1 VLLALTTKLPTK
13 PLESFVSVIDNFSKT
28 TMTSSEAN
36 TKKKIV
42 ELLLDFLDW
51 DTASNEVILE
61 YPVKIGSTTKYVDY
75 ALLLESNPVILIEA
89 KAFDTDLSS
98 DDSAQII
105 SYGRVEDVQ
114 WTALTNGKILKV
126 FDTKAGKSEKDCL
139 VVEIDLRKLPI
150 QAENL
155 NLISRKSILSGEIE
169 SLVEAKRLAASAM
182 INLRKNQSAIAE
194 DFKNVLVKVTGKE
207 LEKRV
212 SGISVQLAES
222 AIELFEKQTEVVKV
236 EGLFKEVQEISRD
249 ELKSKPPGEV
259 ILCPSRLDGV
269 EFLKKYN
276 AWGFVTLSKITIPY
290 FALYVGKPE
299 SSILYFGEIESIT
312 QPLKSKDDLI
322 KISPQDTGG
331 FEVGKRVIHL
341 KPETLLKLKD
351 PITLKDKKKA
361 PRGPRYTSLEKLL
374 RAKDTSE
381 I

>member
-1 VLLALTTKLPTK
+1 
-13 PLESFVSVIDNFSKT
+13 
-28 TMTSSEAN
+28 M
-36 TKKKIV
+36 
-42 ELLLDFLDW
+42 
-51 DTASNEVILE
+51 
-61 YPVKIGSTTKYVDY
+61 DY
-75 ALLLESNPVILIEA
+75 ALVLESKPVILIEA
-89 KAFDTDLSS
+89 KAFDTALSS
-98 DDSAQII
+98 DSSAQII

-150 QAENL
+150 QATNL
-155 NLISRKSILSGEIE
+155 NLISRKSILSGKLD
-169 SLVEAKRLAASAM
+169 SLVDAKRLTDSAM

-212 SGISVQLAES
+212 SDISVQLAES
-222 AIELFEKQTEVVKV
+222 AIELFEKQTELVTA
-236 EGLFKEVQEISRD
+236 EGSLKEVQEISRD
-249 ELKSKPPGEV
+249 ELKSKPSGEV
-259 ILCPSRLDGV
+259 ILCPSRPDGV

-276 AWGFVTLSKITIPY
+276 AWGFVTLSKTMIPY

-322 KISPQDTGG
+322 KISQQDTGG

-341 KPETLLKLKD
+341 KPGTLLKFKD